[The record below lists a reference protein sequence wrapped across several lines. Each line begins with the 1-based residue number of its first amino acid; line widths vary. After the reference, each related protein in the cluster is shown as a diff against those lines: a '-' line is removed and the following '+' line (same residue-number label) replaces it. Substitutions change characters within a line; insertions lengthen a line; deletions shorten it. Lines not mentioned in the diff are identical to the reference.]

1 MVNWLEKELEN
12 NNLLNLDNYKIASYL
27 IESMGGIKIE
37 SFKSFTENKLI
48 KNILLAISSSNKY
61 CCKVIDMSEKINQ
74 ENRYFSDMVL
84 KQNKNSEFKNN
95 VYKMTITKKKDDNSF
110 YLNYLDIAYD
120 YINNNVYI
128 DRCYQINAG
137 KDWTQTGKYYDL
149 SRLLKIELDDNINVK
164 KMNYECLIYDSTIIG
179 RYVFNYLVKNDKEN
193 IDNKTYTTVLNENF
207 FNIENYLFFKNLVLF
222 LNNNKIIN
230 EELLNLISLQDDL
243 ELNEITKKIYNF
255 LPHKDIEKENKNF
268 INKINNK

>member
-1 MVNWLEKELEN
+1 MINFLEKEIKD
-12 NNLLNLDNYKIASYL
+12 NNLLNIDSNAIAYHF
-27 IESMGGIKIE
+27 IKSMNGKKIE
-37 SFKSFTENKLI
+37 NFDSFIKNNLI
-48 KNILLAISSSNKY
+48 KNILLVISSSNKY
-61 CCKVIDMSEKINQ
+61 CCKVIDRSDKINQ
-74 ENRYFSDMVL
+74 ENRYFSEMVL

-128 DRCYQINAG
+128 DRCYQINVG
-137 KDWTQTGKYYDL
+137 KDWIQTAKYYDL
-149 SRLLKIELDDNINVK
+149 SRLLKIELDDNINIK
-164 KMNYECLIYDSTIIG
+164 KMNYECSIYDSTIIG

-230 EELLNLISLQDDL
+230 EDFLNLISLQEDL